1 VLDKALTVATVASEP
16 ELSAE
21 MPNEQ
26 TEKKCEKVLDKPLA
40 SCYIDALL

>member
-1 VLDKALTVATVASEP
+1 VLDKALAAATVASQS

-40 SCYIDALL
+40 SCYIDVLL